1 MNFDAVSHWETARV
15 RKKLVR
21 ATLTSV
27 LSLQKEGEDVF
38 QRNLERERSARKMTD
53 RERTASQAY
62 LEVAAAH
69 GVEYVFGLPGTSGQE
84 FIGTIADQE
93 KIRFIL
99 ALHETCVV
107 SMADGYARVSGKP
120 SLAQLST
127 LPGTANAVG
136 ALYDAYRD
144 RSPVVLT
151 STNVDTRIVGR
162 DSHTEGKDLVELT
175 KQFTKWSCEVHRAD
189 RIPEILNRAFKVA
202 ATPPT
207 GPVYLSLPSNLL
219 GEPINIQNP
228 DAERSRVVP
237 RMPGDPEALTEAAGM
252 LAEAKRPL
260 IVAGSGI
267 AKTGAIKE
275 LVELAEIVAA
285 PVVMEPRYS
294 FLSFPTTHPYSFQIA
309 ERQPTFDLP
318 VWGEPDLIL
327 AIGCRLI
334 REYRYLPEPVIKPET
349 RCIHIEEDPWEIGKV
364 FPVDLGIVADAKSAL
379 RSLLDVLPAKVD
391 GNHKAERIE
400 RLKKAK
406 ETVKAE
412 LEKRIQNGWDATPIN
427 AARLVRTMDKLL
439 EPDALIVNESPTSK
453 DILMSNFQFT
463 PGRSYFSN
471 SSAGHL
477 GWGLGA
483 AIGAKLASPGRRVVA
498 CLGDGSCMFG
508 IQGLWTMAKY
518 RVPLVV
524 IVFNNRAYMA
534 VKNQFRGT
542 DERIKIAAEMGAEL
556 VGPELNFARI
566 ADSFGIFGQRV
577 EEPGQIEA
585 ALKRALDQSGPALVD
600 VVISQN
606 TRKD

>member
-1 MNFDAVSHWETARV
+1 MA
-15 RKKLVR
+15 
-21 ATLTSV
+21 
-27 LSLQKEGEDVF
+27 Q
-38 QRNLERERSARKMTD
+38 Q
-53 RERTASQAY
+53 ERTASQAY

-107 SMADGYARVSGKP
+107 SMADGHARVTGRP

-127 LPGTANAVG
+127 LPGTANSVG

-162 DSHTEGKDLVELT
+162 DSHTEGKDLIELT
-175 KQFTKWSCEVHRAD
+175 RQFTKWSCEVHRSD

-202 ATPPT
+202 STPPT
-207 GPVYLSLPSNLL
+207 GPVYLALPSNLL
-219 GEPINIQNP
+219 GEPVAVQNP
-228 DAERSRVVP
+228 DAERFRIVP
-237 RMPGDPEALTEAAGM
+237 RMPGDPEALRSTARL

-267 AKTGAIKE
+267 AKAGATEE
-275 LVELAEIVAA
+275 LVKFAEMVAA

-334 REYRYLPEPVIKPET
+334 REYRYIPDPVIKPVT
-349 RCIHIEEDPWEIGKV
+349 RVVHIEEDPWEIGKV
-364 FPVDLGIVADAKSAL
+364 FPVDVGIVADAKSAL
-379 RSLLDVLPAKVD
+379 GSLIELFPSF
-391 GNHKAERIE
+391 AEKLNGSRKTE
-400 RLKKAK
+400 RVECLKKAK
-406 ETVKAE
+406 ETVTRE
-412 LEKRIQNGWDATPIN
+412 LEQRVQNGWDATPIN
-427 AARLVRTMDKLL
+427 TARLVRTMDKLL
-439 EPDALIVNESPTSK
+439 DQNVLIVNESPTSK
-453 DILMSNFQFT
+453 DILMANLQFT
-463 PGRSYFSN
+463 PSRSYFSN

-483 AIGAKLASPGRRVVA
+483 AIGATLASPGRRVVA

-508 IQGLWTMAKY
+508 IQGLWTLAKY

-524 IVFNNRAYMA
+524 VVFNNRAYMA
-534 VKNQFRGT
+534 VKNQFRGPE
-542 DERIKIAAEMGAEL
+542 ERIKIAAELGAEL

-566 ADSFGIFGQRV
+566 AESFGVFGQRV
-577 EEPGQIEA
+577 EEPEQIEA
-585 ALKRALDQSGPALVD
+585 ALKRALEQSGPALVD

>member
-1 MNFDAVSHWETARV
+1 MTG
-15 RKKLVR
+15 L
-21 ATLTSV
+21 AT
-27 LSLQKEGEDVF
+27 K
-38 QRNLERERSARKMTD
+38 
-53 RERTASQAY
+53 ERTASQAY

-144 RSPVVLT
+144 RSPVILT

-175 KQFTKWSCEVHRAD
+175 KQFTKWSCEVHRSD

-219 GEPINIQNP
+219 GEFINVENP
-228 DAERSRVVP
+228 DSGRSRVVP
-237 RMPGDPEALTEAAGM
+237 RMPGDPEALNGAARL
-252 LAEAKRPL
+252 LAQAKRPL

-267 AKTGAIKE
+267 AKAGANEELIK
-275 LVELAEIVAA
+275 LAELVAA

-379 RSLLDVLPAKVD
+379 RYLVEAVSLFVEKSD
-391 GNHKAERIE
+391 GNRKAERIE
-400 RLKKAK
+400 CLKKAK
-406 ETVKAE
+406 ETVKVE
-412 LEKRIQNGWDATPIN
+412 LEKRIQNGWDTTPIN
-427 AARLVRTMDKLL
+427 TARLVRTLDKLL
-439 EPDALIVNESPTSK
+439 DQDALIVNESPTSK
-453 DILMSNFQFT
+453 DILMSNLQFT
-463 PGRSYFSN
+463 PSRSYFSN

-483 AIGAKLASPGRRVVA
+483 AIGATLASPGRRVVA

-534 VKNQFRGT
+534 VKNQFRGPE
-542 DERIKIAAEMGAEL
+542 ERIKIAAELGAEL

-577 EEPGQIEA
+577 EEPEQIEA

>member
-1 MNFDAVSHWETARV
+1 
-15 RKKLVR
+15 
-21 ATLTSV
+21 
-27 LSLQKEGEDVF
+27 
-38 QRNLERERSARKMTD
+38 MT
-53 RERTASQAY
+53 ELARTASQAY

-69 GVEYVFGLPGTSGQE
+69 GVDYVFGLPGTSGQE

-93 KIRFIL
+93 KVRFIL

-107 SMADGYARVSGKP
+107 SMADGYARVTGRP

-127 LPGTANAVG
+127 LPGTANSVG

-175 KQFTKWSCEVHRAD
+175 RQFTKWSCEVHRAD

-219 GEPINIQNP
+219 GESISVQNP
-228 DAERSRVVP
+228 DVERSRIVP
-237 RMPGDPEALTEAAGM
+237 RMAGDPDALKDAAEL
-252 LAEAKRPL
+252 LAQAQRPL
-260 IVAGSGI
+260 IVAGSGV
-267 AKTGAIKE
+267 AKAGAIEE
-275 LVELAEIVAA
+275 LVKLAELVAA

-309 ERQPTFDLP
+309 ERQPTFNLP
-318 VWGEPDLIL
+318 VWGEPDLIF

-334 REYRYLPEPVIKPET
+334 REYRYIPEPVIKPET
-349 RCIHIEEDPWEIGKV
+349 RCVHIEEDPWEIGKV
-364 FPVDLGIVADAKSAL
+364 FPVDLGIVADPKGAL
-379 RSLLDVLPAKVD
+379 RSLVETFPMFSKQSN
-391 GNHKAERIE
+391 GSRKTERIE
-400 RLKKAK
+400 CLQKAK
-406 ETVKAE
+406 AQTKAE
-412 LEKRIQNGWDATPIN
+412 LESRIKQDWDATPIN
-427 AARLVRTMDKLL
+427 AARLMRTMDKLIDQ
-439 EPDALIVNESPTSK
+439 DALIVNESPTSK

-463 PGRSYFSN
+463 SARSYFSN

-483 AIGAKLASPGRRVVA
+483 AIGAALASPKRRVVA
-498 CLGDGSCMFG
+498 CLGDGSAMFG
-508 IQGLWTMAKY
+508 IQGLWTLAKY
-518 RVPLVV
+518 RVPLLV

-534 VKNQFRGT
+534 VKNQFRGPE
-542 DERIKIAAEMGAEL
+542 ERIRIAAEMGAEL
-556 VGPELNFARI
+556 VGPEINFSRLAET
-566 ADSFGIFGQRV
+566 FGIFGQRV
-577 EEPGQIEA
+577 EQPEAVEA
-585 ALKRALDQSGPALVD
+585 ALKRALEQSGPAVLD
-600 VVISQN
+600 VVINQN

>member
-1 MNFDAVSHWETARV
+1 
-15 RKKLVR
+15 
-21 ATLTSV
+21 
-27 LSLQKEGEDVF
+27 
-38 QRNLERERSARKMTD
+38 MTD

-107 SMADGYARVSGKP
+107 SMADGYARVTGKP

-127 LPGTANAVG
+127 LPGTANSVG

-144 RSPVVLT
+144 RSPVVVT

-162 DSHTEGKDLVELT
+162 DSHTEGKDLIELT
-175 KQFTKWSCEVHRAD
+175 KQFTKWSSEVHRAD

-219 GEPINIQNP
+219 GEPIKVRNP
-228 DAERSRVVP
+228 DAERSRIVP
-237 RMPGDPEALTEAAGM
+237 RIAGDPEALKDAARL
-252 LAEAKRPL
+252 LAEARRPL
-260 IVAGSGI
+260 IIAGSGI
-267 AKTGAIKE
+267 AKTGAVEDLIK
-275 LVELAEIVAA
+275 LAEMVAA

-379 RSLLDVLPAKVD
+379 RSLVEAVPTFADKSN
-391 GNHKAERIE
+391 GNRKMERVE
-400 RLKKAK
+400 CLRKAK
-406 ETVKAE
+406 ETTKAQ
-412 LEKRIQNGWDATPIN
+412 LEERTQNGWDATPIN

-439 EPDALIVNESPTSK
+439 EPDVLIVNESPTSK

-463 PGRSYFSN
+463 RSRSYFSN

-483 AIGAKLASPGRRVVA
+483 AIGAKLASPRRRVVA

-508 IQGLWTMAKY
+508 IQGLWTLAKY
-518 RVPLVV
+518 RVPLIV

-534 VKNQFRGT
+534 VKNQFRGPE
-542 DERIKIAAEMGAEL
+542 ERIKIAAELGAEL

-577 EEPGQIEA
+577 EEPEQIEPT
-585 ALKRALDQSGPALVD
+585 LRRALDQSGPALVD
-600 VVISQN
+600 VVINQN

>member
-1 MNFDAVSHWETARV
+1 
-15 RKKLVR
+15 
-21 ATLTSV
+21 
-27 LSLQKEGEDVF
+27 
-38 QRNLERERSARKMTD
+38 MTD

-69 GVEYVFGLPGTSGQE
+69 GVEYIFGLPGTSGQE
-84 FIGTIADQE
+84 FIGAIADQE
-93 KIRFIL
+93 KFRFVL

-107 SMADGYARVSGKP
+107 SMADGHARVTGKP

-127 LPGTANAVG
+127 LPGTANSVG
-136 ALYDAYRD
+136 ALYDACRD
-144 RSPVVLT
+144 RSPVVVT
-151 STNVDTRIVGR
+151 STNVDTRIAGR

-189 RIPEILNRAFKVA
+189 RIPEILNRAFKVS
-202 ATPPT
+202 ATPPM

-219 GEPINIQNP
+219 GESINVPNP
-228 DAERSRVVP
+228 DAGRSRVVP
-237 RMPGDPEALTEAAGM
+237 RIPGDPDALNEAARM

-260 IVAGSGI
+260 IVAGSGV
-267 AKTGAIKE
+267 AKAGAVEELIK
-275 LVELAEIVAA
+275 LAESVAA

-309 ERQPTFDLP
+309 ERQPSFDLP

-334 REYRYLPEPVIKPET
+334 REYRYLSEPVIKPAT

-364 FPVDLGIVADAKSAL
+364 FPVDLGVVADSRSAL
-379 RSLLDVLPAKVD
+379 RYLLEVFPTQSD
-391 GNHKAERIE
+391 GQRKMEKIE
-400 RLKKAK
+400 CLKKAK
-406 ETVKAE
+406 TLVNAE
-412 LEKRIQNGWDATPIN
+412 LEKKIQNGWDEAPIN
-427 AARLVRTMDKLL
+427 TARLVRTLDKLL
-439 EPDALIVNESPTSK
+439 DANALIVNESPTSK
-453 DILMSNFQFT
+453 DILMANLQFT
-463 PGRSYFSN
+463 SSRSYFSN

-483 AIGAKLASPGRRVVA
+483 AIGAKLASPNRRVIA

-518 RVPLVV
+518 RVPLVA

-534 VKNQFRGT
+534 VKNQFRGA
-542 DERIKIAAEMGAEL
+542 DDRIKVAAEMGAEL
-556 VGPELNFARI
+556 TGPELNFARI
-566 ADSFGIFGQRV
+566 ADSFGIFAQRV
-577 EEPGQIEA
+577 EEPAQIEG